1 MFSET
6 RRRKL
11 QGRRPPA
18 SRRAVT
24 LAELLLSIAIMSMV
38 ALAMAALATAVRST
52 RGYSEGQGTAAQ
64 HARVALARIRNTIE
78 DAYATAD
85 FPGMTVIS
93 TQVGSYSFPDTL
105 VVWSP
110 TGNPAN
116 ASGPPL
122 YSELVIF
129 CPDPTAQY
137 RLVEIKV
144 PTDTR
149 SAPALSDTSAWLS
162 NINSIKTSSAAT
174 KTILTDMMRIAA
186 AGSVTSSGGNNS
198 VSSQLRGAVRF
209 RVVVRPSQTD
219 WTNYKNGTVA
229 WTGLPWVQDIY
240 GSQTGLRQSWCRTE
254 LQLVS
259 ATTTTAT
266 ATSAAIP
273 FFGSAT
279 LYYGLKK

>member
-1 MFSET
+1 MGQS
-6 RRRKL
+6 
-11 QGRRPPA
+11 
-18 SRRAVT
+18 SRRGVT
-24 LAELLLSIAIMSMV
+24 LPELLLSIALMSMV

-52 RGYSEGQGTAAQ
+52 RGYAEGQGTAAQ
-64 HARVALARIRNTIE
+64 HARVALARIRSTIE

-93 TQVGSYSFPDTL
+93 TQVGSYWYPDTL

-110 TGNPAN
+110 TGNPVN
-116 ASGPPL
+116 AAGPPL

-129 CPDPTAQY
+129 CPDPAAPY
-137 RLVEIKV
+137 RLVEIKA
-144 PTDTR
+144 PTDMR
-149 SAPALSDTSAWLS
+149 STPALSDASAWLS

-174 KTILTDMMRIAA
+174 KTILTDMLRIAD
-186 AGSVTSSGGNNS
+186 AGSVTSSGGNS
-198 VSSQLRGAVRF
+198 SSQLRGAVRF
-209 RVVVRPSQTD
+209 GVMVRPKQSD
-219 WTNYKNGTVA
+219 WTNYKSGTVA
-229 WTGLPWVQDIY
+229 WTDLPWVQDIY

-266 ATSAAIP
+266 ANSAAIP

-279 LYYGLKK
+279 LYYQLTK